1 MVLPPVETS
10 PVLLMRF
17 TPNTTEDIIETVMDA
32 LEQGGIIIIESEG
45 GEQQQQQQQGNNNT
59 NNDNPTRTISSSIF
73 DNDSSN
79 AFVIGLTTTQK
90 LLEHEAEIIRL
101 VKPCRTSHKHL
112 PTIMDRFTTAAR
124 SDFVDI
130 QQMKIDETTITNE
143 GDYGD
148 YDSDGLFTSAERALL
163 VESLINAI
171 PCPVSL
177 NDDAEKGSRR
187 HVSASVVGEAY
198 TQLTHSKV
206 GKAYQKFRSSTLS
219 SSSHHKVKD
228 EFEESTLTLMQVLKQ
243 KEYIDVVSP
252 VHVPHIAKKI
262 LHDTYS
268 IMNHPPLQA
277 MRDYYG
283 EEVAFV
289 SREFFL
295 VVVPLFHM
303 MYTRTSYTYFSSL
316 TVLGMDGLHDEVVCI
331 SWSVSISC

>member
-10 PVLLMRF
+10 SVLLMRF
-17 TPNTTEDIIETVMDA
+17 THNTTEDIIETVMDA

-45 GEQQQQQQQGNNNT
+45 GEQQQQQQQGNNT

-101 VKPCRTSHKHL
+101 VKPCRTSHKHI

-124 SDFVDI
+124 SDFIDI
-130 QQMKIDETTITNE
+130 QQMKIDETTTTND
-143 GDYGD
+143 DYGD

-177 NDDAEKGSRR
+177 NDDAEKGNRR
-187 HVSASVVGEAY
+187 HISALMVGEAY
-198 TQLTHSKV
+198 SKLTHSKV

-219 SSSHHKVKD
+219 SSSHHKIKD
-228 EFEESTLTLMQVLKQ
+228 EFEESTLTLIQVLKQ

-252 VHVPHIAKKI
+252 VHIPHIARKI
-262 LHDTYS
+262 LQDTYS

-283 EEVAFV
+283 EEVAFA
-289 SREFFL
+289 STIGSFF
-295 VVVPLFHM
+295 VVPLF
-303 MYTRTSYTYFSSL
+303 T
-316 TVLGMDGLHDEVVCI
+316 
-331 SWSVSISC
+331 